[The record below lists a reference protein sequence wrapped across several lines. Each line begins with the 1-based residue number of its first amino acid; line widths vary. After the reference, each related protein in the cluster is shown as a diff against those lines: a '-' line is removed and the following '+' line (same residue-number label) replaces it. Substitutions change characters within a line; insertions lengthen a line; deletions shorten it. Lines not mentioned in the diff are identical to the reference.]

1 MAKFDEYQAF
11 TTIVELGSLSKAAD
25 ALHLSPSAI
34 SKKLSLLEDSL
45 HVQLIDRSTRSLA
58 VTDSGKT
65 FYRDCK
71 AILELV
77 EQAEDHLLDEKDE
90 LKGKLT
96 LSCPRVLL
104 QPPFLTLINQFSE
117 QYPLIKINLSVSND
131 IEDLVGGRID
141 YAFRIGQLKDS
152 RLQAIP
158 LMDTRPLFCASP
170 TYIEKFGKPLEL
182 LELKNHKVI
191 IPTYLN
197 LSDRMRQLF
206 TGLVPGQGTLDLD
219 LFDTTD
225 DVYALYQRVCQDGG
239 ISMMLDLMVS
249 TDIASGELE
258 HLFPNIPFPSQ
269 KIVLLYPKKQH
280 QPRKMAAFKDFIKE
294 HFVVMMGASTEQRTD

>member
-11 TTIVELGSLSKAAD
+11 TSIVELGSLSKAAD
-25 ALHLSPSAI
+25 SLHLSPSAI
-34 SKKLSLLEDSL
+34 SKKLSLLEGALD
-45 HVQLIDRSTRSLA
+45 VQLIDRSTRSLA
-58 VTDSGKT
+58 ITDAGKS

-71 AILELV
+71 AILAAV
-77 EQAEDHLLDEKDE
+77 AQAEDRLLDEKDE
-90 LKGKLT
+90 LTGKLT

-104 QPPFLTLINQFSE
+104 QPSFFALLNQFSE
-117 QYPLIKINLSVSND
+117 RYPLIKIDLSVSND

-158 LMDTRPLFCASP
+158 LIDTHPLFCASP
-170 TYIEKFGKPLEL
+170 GYLEKRGRPQQLH
-182 LELKNHKVI
+182 ELKQHKVI

-197 LSDRMRQLF
+197 LSDRIRQLF
-206 TGLVPGQGTLDLD
+206 AGIAPDQGSLDLA

-225 DVYALYQRVCQDGG
+225 DVYALYQIVRQGGG

-249 TDIASGELE
+249 SDISSGKLE
-258 HLFPNIPFPSQ
+258 HLFPSIPFPSQ
-269 KIVLLYPKKQH
+269 KLVLLYPKKQH
-280 QPRKMAAFKDFIKE
+280 QSRKSTLFKEFIKT
-294 HFVVMMGASTEQRTD
+294 HFAGIA